1 LRSSKGGCGF
11 TKNAQEFEFGD
22 ERPKETRIVNVA
34 AAIANAV
41 YHAFDKLMALMALD

>member
-11 TKNAQEFEFGD
+11 TKNAQEFGD
-22 ERPKETRIVNVA
+22 ERPKETRIVSVA
-34 AAIANAV
+34 AAITNAV